1 MVLISW
7 IDYVMLGFAILLLVF
22 LILLVGRFLH
32 ALLKGIKNPQ
42 GIKQVLRDRMLNLKT
57 LVHVMVC
64 FVLYTGV
71 VISES
76 ASRYSK
82 ETVIKT
88 GLPAP
93 DFEVRDMS
101 GDMVRLSDFRGRY
114 VLLDFWFTGCWPCRK
129 DTPHLKELHEK
140 YGENLVII
148 GISIDSRRELVV
160 EYVAQKGIKWL
171 QILDAIDNGKKLNAL
186 YGVSYYPTY
195 VFVDRD
201 GKVARTGL
209 GTEEYILENGPENAR
224 SWIENQVLKI
234 YRGNLG
240 AI

>member
-1 MVLISW
+1 MAIWSG
-7 IDYVMLGFAILLLVF
+7 YPTFAADMCFWTSGSPVAGPAGKIL
-22 LILLVGRFLH
+22 R
-32 ALLKGIKNPQ
+32 N
-42 GIKQVLRDRMLNLKT
+42 
-57 LVHVMVC
+57 
-64 FVLYTGV
+64 
-71 VISES
+71 S
-76 ASRYSK
+76 
-82 ETVIKT
+82 
-88 GLPAP
+88 
-93 DFEVRDMS
+93 
-101 GDMVRLSDFRGRY
+101 
-114 VLLDFWFTGCWPCRK
+114 
-129 DTPHLKELHEK
+129 KELHEK

-160 EYVAQKGIKWL
+160 EYVAQKEIKWL
-171 QILDAIDNGKKLNAL
+171 QILDVIDNGKKLNAL

-201 GKVARTGL
+201 GKVARTGH

>member
-1 MVLISW
+1 
-7 IDYVMLGFAILLLVF
+7 MLGFAILLLVF

-42 GIKQVLRDRMLNLKT
+42 GIKQALRDRMLNLKT

-64 FVLYTGV
+64 FVLYIGV

-76 ASRYSK
+76 VSRYSK

-114 VLLDFWFTGCWPCRK
+114 VLLDFWFTGCWPVPERYSA
-129 DTPHLKELHEK
+129 PQ
-140 YGENLVII
+140 
-148 GISIDSRRELVV
+148 R
-160 EYVAQKGIKWL
+160 VA
-171 QILDAIDNGKKLNAL
+171 
-186 YGVSYYPTY
+186 
-195 VFVDRD
+195 
-201 GKVARTGL
+201 
-209 GTEEYILENGPENAR
+209 
-224 SWIENQVLKI
+224 
-234 YRGNLG
+234 
-240 AI
+240 